1 MRPETVLELAHV
13 SASKG
18 DRVRVEDLS
27 LTVQRGEAV
36 ALVGSNASGKSLVL
50 KLGAG
55 LETPASGAVRV
66 LGVDPS
72 QASDDERLRLRQRLG
87 VVFDKHALISN
98 MTVFNNVALPLRYH
112 LAPPEDEVQDR
123 VMARLAE
130 CGVEDFRDRFP
141 FDLTLGDARLVAIAR
156 ARAMGTEILFID
168 ELLIGLDADDLVR
181 IHGLLAG
188 PWREQGLTVVITL
201 NAPTALFGSMDRLVL
216 LRDGRFVAAC
226 PPEEAARVKDPMIPD
241 FFPS

>member
-36 ALVGSNASGKSLVL
+36 ALVGSNASGKSLAL

-55 LETPASGAVRV
+55 LEIPASGTVRV
-66 LGVDPS
+66 LGVDPA
-72 QASDDERLRLRQRLG
+72 QASADEVLRLRQRLG

-123 VMARLAE
+123 VMARLEE

-141 FDLTLGDARLVAIAR
+141 VDLTLGDARLAAIAR
-156 ARAMGTEILFID
+156 ARVMDPDILFID
-168 ELLIGLDADDLVR
+168 ELLIGLDADDLRRVR
-181 IHGLLAG
+181 GLVEG

-201 NAPTALFGSMDRLVL
+201 NAPTTLFRFFDRLVL
-216 LRDGRFVAAC
+216 LRDGRLVAAL
-226 PPEEAARVKDPMIPD
+226 PPAEAARVKDPMVPD
-241 FFPS
+241 FFAS

>member
-36 ALVGSNASGKSLVL
+36 ALVGSNASGKSLAL

-66 LGVDPS
+66 LGVDPA
-72 QASDDERLRLRQRLG
+72 QASEDEVLRLRQRIG
-87 VVFDKHALISN
+87 VVFDKPALVSN
-98 MTVFNNVALPLRYH
+98 MSVFNNVALPLRYH
-112 LAPPEDEVQDR
+112 LAPPDDEVRDR

-130 CGVEDFRDRFP
+130 CGVEDVRDRFP
-141 FDLTLGDARLVAIAR
+141 VDLTLGDARLAAIAR
-156 ARAMGTEILFID
+156 ARAMDPDILFID
-168 ELLIGLDADDLVR
+168 ELLIGLDADDLARVR
-181 IHGLLAG
+181 GLVEG
-188 PWREQGLTVVITL
+188 PWREEGLTVVITL
-201 NAPTALFGSMDRLVL
+201 NAPTTLFRVFDRLVL
-216 LRDGRFVAAC
+216 LRDGRLVAAC
-226 PPEEAARVKDPMIPD
+226 PPAEAARVKDPMVPD
-241 FFPS
+241 FFAS

>member
-18 DRVRVEDLS
+18 DHMRVEDLS

-36 ALVGSNASGKSLVL
+36 AFVGSNASGKSLAL
-50 KLGAG
+50 KLCAG
-55 LETPASGAVRV
+55 LETPASGTVRV

-72 QASDDERLRLRQRLG
+72 QASDEAVLNLRQRLG
-87 VVFDKHALISN
+87 VVFDKPALISN

-141 FDLTLGDARLVAIAR
+141 FDLTLGDARLAAIAR
-156 ARAMGTEILFID
+156 ARVMDPDILFID

-181 IHGLLAG
+181 IRGLLSG
-188 PWREQGLTVVITL
+188 PWREQGLTVVSTV
-201 NAPTALFGSMDRLVL
+201 NAPTTLFGSMDRLVL
-216 LRDGRFVAAC
+216 LRDGRLVAAC
-226 PPEEAARVKDPMIPD
+226 PPEEAARVKDPMVPD
-241 FFPS
+241 FFAS